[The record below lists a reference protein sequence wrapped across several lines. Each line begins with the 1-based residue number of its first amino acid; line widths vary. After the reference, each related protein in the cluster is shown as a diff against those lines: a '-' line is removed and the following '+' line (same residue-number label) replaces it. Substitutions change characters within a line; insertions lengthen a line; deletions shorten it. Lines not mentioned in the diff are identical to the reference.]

1 MTNRKKV
8 TPVVNARSTK
18 EGQLAARAADQGG
31 APLLTPSM
39 CHCEVEMGVDE
50 NHQGAAPYVELV
62 SHMATKPKD
71 AELIVGR
78 LWLVL
83 SVIAD
88 AFARDG
94 AYLPWRSEDS
104 CRATDYQ
111 ARENSGGG
119 TRNV

>member
-1 MTNRKKV
+1 MTKRKEA

-31 APLLTPSM
+31 APLSTPSM
-39 CHCEVEMGVDE
+39 CHGEVEMGVDE
-50 NHQGAAPYVELV
+50 LHQGRAPYVELV
-62 SHMATKPKD
+62 SHIATKPKE

-83 SVIAD
+83 NVIMD

-94 AYLPWRSEDS
+94 AYLPWRSENS
-104 CRATDYQ
+104 CKATDYQ

-119 TRNV
+119 TRDV